1 MQSFSETE
9 SEPEQFPMDPVVE
22 EQSLEKPKRKRKAKT
37 EPVGDKPDPLPEK
50 PKRVLTEEHKEK
62 MRIAREKAK
71 ERRLAGMQKPEPL
84 ERKETESP
92 KAEEPEPP
100 APKPKRKYVRKA
112 KAEEEPKEKVIEV
125 HHHHY
130 EEKPKKTRSKS
141 EPKKEAA
148 AEPKPKKTRAKK
160 EAAEP
165 KPVIPSVDF
174 V

>member
-22 EQSLEKPKRKRKAKT
+22 EQSLEKPKRKRKAKA
-37 EPVGDKPDPLPEK
+37 EPVGDKPDPVVPEK
-50 PKRVLTEEHKEK
+50 PKRVMSEEHKEK

-71 ERRLAGMQKPEPL
+71 ERRLSEMQKPE
-84 ERKETESP
+84 TELP
-92 KAEEPEPP
+92 KAEEPKAEEDE
-100 APKPKRKYVRKA
+100 PKPKRKYVRKT
-112 KAEEEPKEKVIEV
+112 KAVEEPKEKVVEV

-141 EPKKEAA
+141 EPK
-148 AEPKPKKTRAKK
+148 PKKTRAKK
-160 EAAEP
+160 EATEP
-165 KPVIPSVDF
+165 KPVVPSVDF

>member
-112 KAEEEPKEKVIEV
+112 KAEEEPKVEEPKEKVVEI
-125 HHHHY
+125 HHHY
-130 EEKPKKTRSKS
+130 HEEKPKKTRSKS

-148 AEPKPKKTRAKK
+148 AEPKP
-160 EAAEP
+160 
-165 KPVIPSVDF
+165 VIPSVDF